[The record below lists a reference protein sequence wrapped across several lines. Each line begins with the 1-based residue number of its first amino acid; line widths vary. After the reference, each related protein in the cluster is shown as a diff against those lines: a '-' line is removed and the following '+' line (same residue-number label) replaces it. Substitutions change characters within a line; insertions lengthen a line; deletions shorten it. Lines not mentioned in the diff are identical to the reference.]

1 MASTIW
7 WRPPTGSRSRSRFE
21 SKGLSPGSG
30 RHWWRRRWRMK
41 RRRNC
46 GRWPTGRG
54 SSTRRMDPVE
64 DRMARRRR
72 TAFKRAEDSV
82 GVMLGRASNL
92 LQRLHGGCLRSLDV
106 TPTQFSLMTCLMYL
120 QDEGDVTASRIVAHT
135 GMDKMMVSDVLKT
148 LTQKRLVAKERHPRD
163 ARASILRPTRRGKAI
178 TN

>member
-64 DRMARRRR
+64 DRMARQRR
-72 TAFKRAEDSV
+72 TTFKRAEDSV
-82 GVMLGRASNL
+82 GFMLWRAAKL
-92 LQRLHGGCLRSLDV
+92 LQRLHGGGLRGPDV
-106 TPTQFSLMTCLMYL
+106 TPTQFSLLTGLVCL
-120 QDEGDVTASRIVAHT
+120 QDEGDVTASRVLAHRWS
-135 GMDKMMVSDVLKT
+135 DKSED
-148 LTQKRLVAKERHPRD
+148 
-163 ARASILRPTRRGKAI
+163 
-178 TN
+178 